1 MRAASSNVI
10 DNFKLVESTLND
22 ATEELALTVRRA
34 QERYDRLPRLQLTTE
49 AIALTEYLRS
59 ATEGLHQA
67 QQRLRAIKA
76 ESHWGKPVAKF
87 QANRAIAA
95 ASRVLA
101 EQQSIARSPSETAL
115 RAGQVI
121 LHNDYVADVAQQRK
135 QVGQTIEQGNIRLKT
150 GHNLQVRLSLL
161 RQTLWRHGWASSN
174 TAAVLKQMHYKLE
187 QRDIL
192 AAFEEGKKLIFQVMP
207 APQQIAAWGGEA
219 QQFLKQ
225 ARSEGGVGFTAL
237 ASFGAIVT
245 DATALVLAGCASS
258 VRQAVLQ
265 DLEPVDRWYHMAD
278 QLTRPEHVVHWLQ
291 WAVYWAC
298 FQTAQRFAKD
308 MSLAEAHEEHS
319 TGAFLHSFRTEVER
333 WAGPRIDAMG
343 YPQVTSFMG
352 TLALGGT
359 AAEARLGAD
368 FGIIVEINVGG
379 LVVRKVALVQGKV
392 SKNGIADIG
401 SPPSGPQKLT
411 QLQKLNDPQRD
422 FYVFYHRGLRQA
434 SVPWPTLNRVSTFVS
449 PATDLKAGSIKVHTR
464 KHGWDWPAFIAFG
477 LCSATS
483 GVGRQLMDD
492 EDALD
497 VLSGGHRQLL
507 PSRLIV
513 VAVGGGDYS
522 LDLQQRVHQ
531 HYTNV
536 GTNYQHAMGID
547 NGPEMR
553 RPHGLR

>member
-1 MRAASSNVI
+1 MRAASSKTI
-10 DNFKLVESTLND
+10 INFKLVESTLND
-22 ATEELALTVRRA
+22 AIEEVASTVQQAKERR
-34 QERYDRLPRLQLTTE
+34 DRLPRLQPTTE
-49 AIALTEYLRS
+49 AIELTNFLRS
-59 ATEGLHQA
+59 ATEVLHRA
-67 QQRLRAIKA
+67 QQRLHAIKA
-76 ESHWGKPVAKF
+76 ESRWGKQVAKF
-87 QANRAIAA
+87 QANRAVIA

-101 EQQSIARSPSETAL
+101 EQQGIAGSPSETSL
-115 RAGQVI
+115 RARQVT
-121 LHNDYVADVAQQRK
+121 LHNDHVAEVALQCK
-135 QVGQTIEQGNIRLKT
+135 QVGQKIENGTRWLT
-150 GHNLQVRLSLL
+150 TSRDLQAQLSLL
-161 RQTLWRHGWASSN
+161 KQALLHQGWVSSS
-174 TAAVLKQMHYKLE
+174 TEEVLEQMHQKLV
-187 QRDIL
+187 QRDVL
-192 AAFEEGKKLIFQVMP
+192 AAFQKGKKLVFQVMP
-207 APQQIAAWGGEA
+207 APHTLAKWVGETHDL
-219 QQFLKQ
+219 LKQ

-237 ASFGAIVT
+237 ASFDAIVS
-245 DATALVLAGCASS
+245 DATALVLAGCTSS

-265 DLEPVDRWYHMAD
+265 DLEPVDRWYHLAD

-319 TGAFLHSFRTEVER
+319 TGAFLHSFRTEVGQ
-333 WAGPRIDAMG
+333 WAGPKIDAMG
-343 YPQVTSFMG
+343 FPQVTSFMG

-434 SVPWPTLNRVSTFVS
+434 SVPWPTLNRVSTLVS
-449 PATDLKAGSIKVHTR
+449 PATDLQAGSIKVPTR
-464 KHGWDWPAFIAFG
+464 ERGWDWPAFIAFG
-477 LCSATS
+477 LCSDTS
-483 GVGRQLMDD
+483 GVGRQLKDN

-513 VAVGGGDYS
+513 VAAGGGDYS

-531 HYTNV
+531 HYADH
-536 GTNYQHAMGID
+536 GTNYHRAMD
-547 NGPEMR
+547 KNDGPEMKGPR
-553 RPHGLR
+553 GLR

>member
-1 MRAASSNVI
+1 MRAASSN
-10 DNFKLVESTLND
+10 FKLVESALND
-22 ATEELALTVRRA
+22 ATEEMALSVRRA
-34 QERYDRLPRLQLTTE
+34 QARLDQVPRLQPTTE
-49 AIALTEYLRS
+49 AIELDNYLRS
-59 ATEGLHQA
+59 ATQVLHQA
-67 QQRLRAIKA
+67 RQRLLALKN
-76 ESHWGKPVAKF
+76 ESRWGKPIAKF
-87 QANRAIAA
+87 QANREVIA

-101 EQQSIARSPSETAL
+101 EQQDIASSPSETAL
-115 RAGQVI
+115 RARQVT
-121 LHNDYVADVAQQRK
+121 LHNDHVAEMALQRK
-135 QVGQTIEQGNIRLKT
+135 QVSQTIEEGTKWLTTSR
-150 GHNLQVRLSLL
+150 NLQAQLSLL
-161 RQTLWRHGWASSN
+161 KQTLLRNGWVSNN
-174 TAAVLKQMHYKLE
+174 TAAVLDQMHDKLI
-187 QRDIL
+187 QRDVL
-192 AAFEEGKKLIFQVMP
+192 AAFQEAKKLTFQVMP
-207 APQQIAAWGGEA
+207 APQKITQWVGEA
-219 QQFLKQ
+219 QHFLKQ

-237 ASFGAIVT
+237 ASFGAIVN
-245 DATALVLAGCASS
+245 DATALVLAGCTSP

-265 DLEPVDRWYHMAD
+265 DLEPVDRWYHLAD

-308 MSLAEAHEEHS
+308 MSLSEAHEEHS

-333 WAGPRIDAMG
+333 WAGPRIDDMG

-352 TLALGGT
+352 TLALGGS
-359 AAEARLGAD
+359 AAEASLGAD

-392 SKNGIADIG
+392 SKNGMANIG

-434 SVPWPTLNRVSTFVS
+434 SVPWPTLNRVSTLVS
-449 PATDLKAGSIKVHTR
+449 PATDLQAGSIKVPTR
-464 KHGWDWPAFIAFG
+464 ERGWDWPAFIAFG
-477 LCSATS
+477 LCSDTS
-483 GVGRQLMDD
+483 GVGRQLKDD

-513 VAVGGGDYS
+513 VAAGGGNYS

-531 HYTNV
+531 HYANV
-536 GTNYQHAMGID
+536 GTSYQRAMGND
-547 NGPEMR
+547 DGPEMR
-553 RPHGLR
+553 GPRGLR